1 MTRPTQ
7 HDKTKVKHVPQPR
20 TAPVTTTGE
29 IDLVD
34 DRTATAADLVQ
45 EGAKL
50 VRSYGTLHGK
60 AATTAKKLAVVVLR
74 LRTRYTDKNGRPDL
88 CGTSQEYR
96 DAVRALYDSAGVP
109 TDAASTLQAT
119 VRYHVSELRV
129 DYMRANGFTD
139 EDFRYYQID
148 TESKRAR
155 QVAAA
160 RERRQALRE
169 AASRAE
175 AWSRTSATRR
185 EPSSV
190 YWCDWTVT
198 CASSRRTRRFC
209 PPRSRSWGSAE
220 TAS

>member
-1 MTRPTQ
+1 M
-7 HDKTKVKHVPQPR
+7 
-20 TAPVTTTGE
+20 TTTGE
-29 IDLVD
+29 INLVD

-175 AWSRTSATRR
+175 ALTPDTRDPAGTLVRVLTQLDRDLRIITEDPEVLSSAVTLVGERR
-185 EPSSV
+185 NSV
-190 YWCDWTVT
+190 VKSLDAMEQGLAAIR
-198 CASSRRTRRFC
+198 ASL
-209 PPRSRSWGSAE
+209 
-220 TAS
+220 